1 MQEDNYLL
9 GYLAHYVSPQ
19 GAYYGGL
26 LVTDTRG
33 IPVEFR
39 HSAAVTPTRIQ
50 SLLYGDS
57 LELSIGTDALA
68 PELYRALTR
77 KPDILLID
85 KGSRSLFGT
94 FLVSYPPCALLVA
107 LADKD
112 IGSLPDF
119 IALEGISSLYPVEL
133 AHKGANN
140 EKIYAYIEDT
150 YSDNKGET
158 VLKRAQSQM
167 NLVSPFNRI
176 RIVLEEISR
185 TEPGRHRK

>member
-33 IPVEFR
+33 IPIEFR

-68 PELYRALTR
+68 PELYRATNR
-77 KPDILLID
+77 KPDILLVD
-85 KGSRSLFGT
+85 KDSRNLFGT
-94 FLVSYPPCALLVA
+94 FLIRYPPCALLVA
-107 LADKD
+107 LADQD
-112 IGSLPDF
+112 LALPDR
-119 IALEGISSLYPVEL
+119 IAFEGNSLYAVEL
-133 AHKGANN
+133 AHKGSSS

-150 YSDNKGET
+150 YPDYRGDT
-158 VLKRAQSQM
+158 ILKRAQSQM

-176 RIVLEEISR
+176 RTVLEEISR